1 MNHLTVKIFVMF
13 LMVFTFTSKLH
24 AHGDHSAP
32 CLGPHKNDPACI
44 ATQSVTLPAISI
56 NSVTVD
62 WLNEII
68 IVGGENFSVSTT
80 ITIAGLPATIG
91 SQLAD
96 QIKIPFDA
104 AIGGTLKGNHNLIAD
119 DVPSSSTSSISLF
132 VKAEIIDQAV
142 AGCPCE
148 SDWSTELG
156 ALWGQ
161 NLTDCF
167 EITGG
172 AGNPEDIA
180 GTVLTDSN
188 DSTVY
193 PHFPIGAAFTAE
205 PNESV
210 CQLTRVSTPLDPTAV
225 TDLVKI
231 RINRLQQG
239 ICRTALVNNV
249 CNTITPV
256 P

>member
-1 MNHLTVKIFVMF
+1 MNHLTVKILVML
-13 LMVFTFTSKLH
+13 LMGFTFLGKLH

-32 CLGPHKNDPACI
+32 CLGPHKNDPECF
-44 ATQSVTLPAISI
+44 ATEEAVDPPPPAISV
-56 NSVTVD
+56 NSATVD
-62 WLNEII
+62 WLNEKI
-68 IVGGENFSVSTT
+68 IVGGENFSASTT

-91 SQLAD
+91 SQTAN
-96 QIKIPFDA
+96 QIEIPFIM

-119 DVPSSSTSSISLF
+119 DGPSSSASSISLF
-132 VKAEIIDQAV
+132 VKAEIIDQALV
-142 AGCPCE
+142 GCPCAA
-148 SDWSTELG
+148 DWSTELG

-161 NLTDCF
+161 NLTECF

-180 GTVLTDSN
+180 GTVLTDST
-188 DSTVY
+188 DPAIY

-210 CQLTRVSTPLDPTAV
+210 CQLTEVSTPLDPTAV

-239 ICRTALVNNV
+239 DCRAALVANV
-249 CNTITPV
+249 CTQ
-256 P
+256 